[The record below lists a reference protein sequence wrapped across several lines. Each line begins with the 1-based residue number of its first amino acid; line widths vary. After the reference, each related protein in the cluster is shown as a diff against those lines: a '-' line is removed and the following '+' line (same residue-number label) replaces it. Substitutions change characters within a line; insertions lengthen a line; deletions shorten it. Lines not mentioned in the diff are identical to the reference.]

1 LLEIVLLITQII
13 CAIALMVVIVLQ
25 PGKSAGL
32 SGSIAGGSEQL
43 FGKQKSR
50 SVDELLSKVTGYVA
64 AAFMLLTLTL
74 SLMQ

>member
-1 LLEIVLLITQII
+1 MLKIVLLIIQII
-13 CAIALMVVIVLQ
+13 CAIALMTVIVLQ

-50 SVDELLSKVTGYVA
+50 SVDELLSKITGYVA
-64 AAFMLLTLTL
+64 AAFMLLTLAL
-74 SLMQ
+74 NLMQ

>member
-1 LLEIVLLITQII
+1 MLKTVILIIQII
-13 CAIALMVVIVLQ
+13 CAIALMVVIILQ

-50 SVDELLSKVTGYVA
+50 GVDELLSKVTGWVA
-64 AAFMLLTLTL
+64 ALFMVLTLTL
-74 SLMQ
+74 ALMK

>member
-1 LLEIVLLITQII
+1 MLKIVILIVQLI
-13 CAIALMVVIVLQ
+13 CAIALMAVIVLQ

-50 SVDELLSKVTGYVA
+50 GVDELLSKITGWVA
-64 AAFMLLTLTL
+64 AGFMILTLAL
-74 SLMQ
+74 NLMK

>member
-1 LLEIVLLITQII
+1 LLKIVLLATQIL
-13 CAIALMVVIVLQ
+13 CALALMAVIVLQ

-50 SVDELLSKVTGYVA
+50 GVDELLSKITGYVA
-64 AAFMLLTLTL
+64 AGFMILTLAL
-74 SLMQ
+74 DLLK

>member
-1 LLEIVLLITQII
+1 MLKIVLLVIQII
-13 CAIALMVVIVLQ
+13 CAIALMAVIILQ

-50 SVDELLSKVTGYVA
+50 GVDQLLSKITWWVA
-64 AAFMLLTLTL
+64 AGFMILTLTL
-74 SLMQ
+74 NLI

>member
-1 LLEIVLLITQII
+1 MLKTVILVIQVI
-13 CAIALMVVIVLQ
+13 CAIALMVVIILQ

-50 SVDELLSKVTGYVA
+50 GVDELLSKVTGYVA
-64 AAFMLLTLTL
+64 ALFMALTLAL
-74 SLMQ
+74 NLIK

>member
-1 LLEIVLLITQII
+1 MLKIVILIIQII
-13 CAIALMVVIVLQ
+13 CAIALMVVIILQ

-50 SVDELLSKVTGYVA
+50 GVDELLSKVTGWVA
-64 AAFMLLTLTL
+64 ALFMVLTLTL
-74 SLMQ
+74 ALMK